1 MARRYALVVGISDYI
16 APLKSLSK
24 TARDAEAVAQV
35 LEDYGDFHVTRLI
48 GKVTRDRLIRVL
60 RTLLLQQATGQDA
73 LVYFTGHGIPV
84 VNSLLGETEAF
95 IATSDCR
102 VVVDGKQI
110 TQQQNGISFQDLNG
124 LLQKSQ
130 LSSFVMLLDSCHSG
144 DVIETVDKQVVQQT
158 LTAFAGRD
166 YYLIT
171 ACRGFEQAYAH
182 RSEDHSI
189 FTGALLE
196 GLSEDHSNSE
206 GEVNAEGLAAY
217 IKQTLQGS
225 GQEPISLGSGG
236 IITLVSYYSPAIT
249 KVVDERCPYRGLE
262 PFTEKTHQFF
272 FGRQQTITQ
281 LRQGIEQSNVVVLVG
296 ASGSGKSS
304 VVRAGLV
311 PALKGIGWRML
322 QPIRPGFEPMA
333 ELKRTIAREVYRRD
347 EIQTVHEAVAQASLA
362 KAIALIPGTERL
374 VLFVDQF
381 EEIFTVCTSETEQRQ
396 FIECLTQNTGTRLA
410 IVIALRADF
419 VDACLSYPNLTEH
432 LQSFTI
438 YMPALEGEN
447 LSAAIRKPSE
457 CQGYRVDPALVSMI
471 ARDMAQER
479 NCLPLLQFTL
489 ERLWAPATAYGHN
502 MTLEHY
508 EQLGGLK
515 GALNAHADRVYGY
528 QDWRA
533 THPQQERSPEEKEWI
548 RRIFLYL
555 VRTGDDTRDTRQRR
569 TRMEILSL
577 ADADPTAYKLLETV
591 LEDLVEGR
599 LLVSGDAALDVA
611 PPPSPA
617 IASMNGNG
625 AQTLSMNGNGAQ
637 VNGNGAQANG
647 FASSDRPNAHKP
659 IHPSSPPET
668 RGSLTTIDLAH
679 EALMDGWTTFA
690 KWRQSDRDV
699 RRLIDRMD
707 DACREW
713 RHHHQHP
720 DFLLPKA
727 LMVQAT
733 ALEGYLEQRLPPALQ
748 TYYQASLEHEHN
760 RTAAFE
766 WAQLEREWRED
777 SRRLQMLLQKQGVGK
792 NLATTLALVHRT
804 WKAKV
809 STPADGW
816 GQVAPA
822 HHPEP
827 NRFQGHEDYV
837 RTVAFSP
844 QGTMIVSG
852 SDDCTVRLWQ
862 PDGTPLGE
870 PLRGHENYVLAVAVS
885 PDGEW
890 VVSGSADRTLRLW
903 QLNGTPPQ
911 SPLVGHSSAV
921 LAVAI
926 SPDGQMIASV
936 SADHTLRFWSKYGN
950 PLGEPLVGHEAAV
963 RAVAFS
969 PDGHLVA
976 TASDDGTI
984 RLWKRDGTLLEA
996 SFVGHQSAVLAIAF
1010 MPDGQGLVS
1019 GGGDRTLRLWAL
1031 DGTPIREPIKGHK
1044 AAVLS
1049 VMVSPDGQTIVSGSE
1064 DCTLRLWNRDG
1075 SPAAPPLQGHEN
1087 YVRAVAFS
1095 PDGQTI
1101 VSGSADRTMRLWQPD
1116 GTPIAPPFQGH
1127 TDYIRTLAF
1136 SPDGQIL
1143 ASGSDDR
1150 TLRLWDT
1157 KGASLGPPLIGH
1169 KDYVRAV
1176 AFSPDGQ
1183 LLASSSDDRTLRLW
1197 TLDGK
1202 PHGGPL
1208 RGHRAAVLAV
1218 AFSPDGQILVS
1229 GSADRTLR
1237 LWQADGTPL
1246 AALLIGHEAAV
1257 LAVAFSPDGELL
1269 VSAGGDRV
1277 LRLWHRDGTPVCPPF
1292 QGHEDSVRAVAFS
1305 PDGQLI
1311 ASAGD
1316 DHTIRLWQRDGTP
1329 IGQPFHGHGEDV
1341 RAVTFLPDGQ
1351 RLVSGGADGTV
1362 RLWRLNGS
1370 PVRSPLRGHD
1380 ADVRAVAV
1388 APDGQQI
1395 ASAGDDSTIRLWKAD
1410 GTPLSQTSEDEEKTP
1425 LFITF
1430 TPDGQVVLSGTLED
1444 ITQPWRDGS
1453 WEDWVRHCCESLRQ
1467 HPLFAHPPTP
1477 IAKETC
1483 DFCRRFMGWEEN

>member
-1 MARRYALVVGISDYI
+1 MARRYALVVGIDDYLS
-16 APLKSLSK
+16 PLKPLSK

-48 GKVTRDRLIRVL
+48 GKVTSDRLSRFL
-60 RTLLLQQATGQDA
+60 RTLLLQQATGQDV
-73 LVYFTGHGIPV
+73 LIYFTGHGVPV

-95 IATSDCR
+95 LATSDCR
-102 VVVDGKQI
+102 VVIEGKQI
-110 TQQQNGISFQDLNG
+110 TQQQNGISFHDLNG

-171 ACRGFEQAYAH
+171 ACRGFEQAYAR
-182 RSEDHSI
+182 RSEEHSI

-196 GLSEDHSNSE
+196 GLSEARANAE
-206 GEVNAEGLAAY
+206 GEVNAEALAAY

-236 IITLVSYYSPAIT
+236 IITLVSYNSPAIT

-262 PFTEKTHQFF
+262 PFTVKTHRFF
-272 FGRQQTITQ
+272 FGRQQTVTQ
-281 LRQGIEQSNVVVLVG
+281 LRQGIEQANVVVLVG

-304 VVRAGLV
+304 VVRAGLI
-311 PALKGIGWRML
+311 PALQGIGWRML

-333 ELKRTIAREVYRRD
+333 ELKRTIAREVHRRS
-347 EIQTVHEAVAQASLA
+347 EIQIVHEAVAQMSLA
-362 KAIALIPGTERL
+362 EAIACIPGNERL
-374 VLFVDQF
+374 LLFIDQF
-381 EEIFTVCTSETEQRQ
+381 EEIFTVCTSEVEQRQ
-396 FIECLTQNTGTRLA
+396 FIDCLTQNTGSRLA

-419 VDACLSYPNLTEH
+419 VDACLSYPKLTEH
-432 LQSFTI
+432 LQHLTI
-438 YMPALEGEN
+438 YMTALEGEN
-447 LSAAIRKPSE
+447 LSAAIRKPAQS
-457 CQGYRVDPALVSMI
+457 QGYRVDPALVSMI

-479 NCLPLLQFTL
+479 HCLPLLQFTL
-489 ERLWAPATAYGHN
+489 ERLWAPATDYGHN

-533 THPQQERSPEEKEWI
+533 PHPQQERSPDEKEWI

-555 VRTGDDTRDTRQRR
+555 VRTGEDTRDTRQRR
-569 TRMEILSL
+569 TRTEILSL
-577 ADADPTAYKLLETV
+577 ADSDPMAHKLLETV

-599 LLVSGDAALDVA
+599 LLVSGDAALEVV
-611 PPPSPA
+611 PIPLPVL
-617 IASMNGNG
+617 ASSNEKHANGNHTSG
-625 AQTLSMNGNGAQ
+625 KQGNGSSEVSA
-637 VNGNGAQANG
+637 
-647 FASSDRPNAHKP
+647 ASSDTLSVHL
-659 IHPSSPPET
+659 SVSPLPET
-668 RGSLTTIDLAH
+668 RGNLTTIDLAH
-679 EALMDGWTTFA
+679 EALMDGWATFA

-727 LMVQAT
+727 LMVQA
-733 ALEGYLEQRLPPALQ
+733 AVLEGYLEQRLPPTLQ
-748 TYYQASLEHEHN
+748 RYYQASLEHEHN

-792 NLATTLALVHRT
+792 NLAATLAMVHRT
-804 WKAKV
+804 WKTKTSAPV
-809 STPADGW
+809 DGW
-816 GQVAPA
+816 GQVVPV
-822 HHPEP
+822 HPQEP
-827 NRFQGHEDYV
+827 DRFQGHEDYV
-837 RTVAFSP
+837 RAVAFAP
-844 QGTMIVSG
+844 QGNLIVSG

-862 PDGTPLGE
+862 RDGTPLGE
-870 PLRGHENYVLAVAVS
+870 PLRGHENYVLTVAVS
-885 PDGEW
+885 PDREW

-903 QLNGTPPQ
+903 PLNGT
-911 SPLVGHSSAV
+911 SPLPPLLGHSSAV
-921 LAVAI
+921 LAVAV
-926 SPDGQMIASV
+926 SPDGRMIASA
-936 SADHTLRFWSKYGN
+936 SADRTLRFWSKYGK
-950 PLGEPLVGHEAAV
+950 PLGEPLLGHEAAV

-969 PDGHLVA
+969 PDGHLIA
-976 TASDDGTI
+976 TASDDHTL
-984 RLWKRDGTLLEA
+984 RLWKRDGTLLRKP
-996 SFVGHQSAVLAIAF
+996 FVGHEAAVLAIAF
-1010 MPDGQGLVS
+1010 TPDGQGLVS
-1019 GGGDRTLRLWAL
+1019 GGIDRTIRQWAL
-1031 DGTPIREPIKGHK
+1031 DGTPIWEPIRGHK

-1064 DCTLRLWNRDG
+1064 DCTLRLWKRDG

-1101 VSGSADRTMRLWQPD
+1101 ISGSADRTIRLWQPD

-1127 TDYIRTLAF
+1127 KDYIRTLAF
-1136 SPDGQIL
+1136 SPDGSIL
-1143 ASGSDDR
+1143 VSGSDDR
-1150 TLRLWDT
+1150 TLRLWDMN
-1157 KGASLGPPLIGH
+1157 GASLGPPLQGH

-1176 AFSPDGQ
+1176 AFSPDGTI
-1183 LLASSSDDRTLRLW
+1183 LASGSDDRTLRLW
-1197 TLDGK
+1197 NVDGQ
-1202 PHGGPL
+1202 PCGSAL

-1218 AFSPDGQILVS
+1218 TFSPDGQILAS

-1237 LWQADGTPL
+1237 LWKTDGTPL
-1246 AALLIGHEAAV
+1246 VDPLVGHEAAV
-1257 LAVAFSPDGELL
+1257 LAIAFSPDGEML
-1269 VSAGGDRV
+1269 VSGGGDRV
-1277 LRLWHRDGTPVCPPF
+1277 LRLWYRDGTPVCPPF
-1292 QGHEDSVRAVAFS
+1292 QGHEDYVRAVAFS
-1305 PDGQLI
+1305 PDGEMI

-1329 IGQPFHGHGEDV
+1329 IGQPFQGHGDDV
-1341 RAVTFLPDGQ
+1341 RAINFLPDGQ

-1362 RLWRLNGS
+1362 RLWRLNGT
-1370 PVRSPLRGHD
+1370 PVRSPLRGHG
-1380 ADVRAVAV
+1380 ADVRTVAV
-1388 APDGQQI
+1388 SPDGQRI
-1395 ASAGDDSTIRLWKAD
+1395 ASAGDDGIIRLWKAD
-1410 GTPLSQTSEDEEKTP
+1410 GTPLWQGLSDEVEPP
-1425 LFITF
+1425 LFVTF
-1430 TPDGQVVLSGTLED
+1430 TPDGQVVMSGTLAD

-1453 WEDWVRHCCESLRQ
+1453 WEDWVRHCCESLRR
-1467 HPLFAHPPTP
+1467 HPLFTNPPTP
-1477 IAKETC
+1477 VAEETC
-1483 DFCRRFMGWEEN
+1483 DFCRQFMGWEQG